1 MEVWSYF
8 AVGAFCVVA
17 LIFWASYN
25 TLQLYAQRVRQGASN
40 ITVSLRMRTDLA
52 SQLFQL
58 IGEYGV
64 HENYIHSAVA
74 QLEGGAGSAGAVGDV
89 STVLAQMTRAYPDLK
104 ANETYTLGMQKMQE
118 IELALQ
124 QRREEYNEAVTA
136 YNSCRNAL
144 PTILYASR
152 LGFEEAEYFSDDNA
166 DRLKLFKTDSGDK
179 LRAAIADVSK
189 VVGTK
194 AKELGASAAER
205 SMTLGSTTLSV
216 SRELTHS
223 TVERAK
229 RLTEAGRAKLPSRK
243 SGNGPAGAEPP
254 VGPAET
260 ELKSREEQADAE
272 PPANRSETEV

>member
-1 MEVWSYF
+1 MELWSYF
-8 AVGAFCVVA
+8 AVGAICVVA
-17 LIFWASYN
+17 LVFWGSYN

-74 QLEGGAGSAGAVGDV
+74 QLEGGAGNAGAVGDV
-89 STVLAQMTRAYPDLK
+89 STVFAQMTRAYPDLK

-118 IELALQ
+118 IELTLQ

-166 DRLKLFKTDSGDK
+166 DRLKLFKTDSGDR

-194 AKELGASAAER
+194 AKELGET
-205 SMTLGSTTLSV
+205 SMTLGTTTLSR

-229 RLTEAGRAKLPSRK
+229 QLTEAGRAKLPSRK
-243 SGNGPAGAEPP
+243 ARKGPADAELPTAP
-254 VGPAET
+254 TET
-260 ELKSREEQADAE
+260 ELKSKDGQVDTE
-272 PPANRSETEV
+272 PPSTGPATEV